1 MLRSKSFLTID
12 YKKKEKESEEKSLAV
27 NMGYRNSLMEL
38 RKMQISQQSYDMFK
52 KNIVT
57 TESKDILNQSTNG
70 ALNSDVLIDS
80 NYR

>member
-27 NMGYRNSLMEL
+27 NMGYRNSLMEA
-38 RKMQISQQSYDMFK
+38 RKNQISQQSIEMFK

-57 TESKDILNQSTNG
+57 TESKDILN
-70 ALNSDVLIDS
+70 
-80 NYR
+80 

>member
-38 RKMQISQQSYDMFK
+38 RKMQIS
-52 KNIVT
+52 
-57 TESKDILNQSTNG
+57 
-70 ALNSDVLIDS
+70 
-80 NYR
+80 

>member
-57 TESKDILNQSTNG
+57 TESKDILKQSTNG